1 MPCASL
7 PKTLQHIHLEAKEL
21 AKHLE
26 RGPLVIAT
34 GGGCFTKESNRA
46 LILNKARSIWLDT
59 DLKELKKRLKN
70 DGSRPLLQVKEPEKK
85 VDELYE
91 ERSPF
96 YQKADI
102 RLPLVPPFQKDKK
115 DARICVDELYAFLCS
130 DREAAL
136 PAAEISHVSGASGTA
151 TSMSPTAQRMHDD
164 HHNRGEGVVETIQAP
179 AAPLSEAERPPP
191 LDSLTTAPQ
200 PLPAGSNARADLASS
215 TRSRERSSRG
225 R

>member
-1 MPCASL
+1 MQGADIE
-7 PKTLQHIHLEAKEL
+7 Q
-21 AKHLE
+21 
-26 RGPLVIAT
+26 
-34 GGGCFTKESNRA
+34 
-46 LILNKARSIWLDT
+46 
-59 DLKELKKRLKN
+59 
-70 DGSRPLLQVKEPEKK
+70 K
-85 VDELYE
+85 VDQLYE

-115 DARICVDELYAFLCS
+115 DARICVKELYAFLCS

-151 TSMSPTAQRMHDD
+151 ISMSPTAQRMHDD
-164 HHNRGEGVVETIQAP
+164 HHNGYDCGGGVVETIQAP
-179 AAPLSEAERPPP
+179 AALLSERERPPL
-191 LDSLTTAPQ
+191 LDTLTADPQ
-200 PLPAGSNARADLASS
+200 PLLAGNNARANLASS